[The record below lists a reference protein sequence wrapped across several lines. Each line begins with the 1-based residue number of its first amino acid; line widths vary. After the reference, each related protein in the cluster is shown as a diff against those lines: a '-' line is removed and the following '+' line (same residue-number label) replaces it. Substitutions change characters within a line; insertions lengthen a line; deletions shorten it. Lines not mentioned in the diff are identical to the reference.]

1 MGSGMRSGC
10 QWLRVQ
16 PISLRLMG
24 CIGEVVKND
33 VEELLE
39 THEYHHDGQD
49 LSEFPCIVNLDDARP
64 NVRPIW

>member
-1 MGSGMRSGC
+1 
-10 QWLRVQ
+10 
-16 PISLRLMG
+16 MG

-49 LSEFPCIVNLDDARP
+49 LSEFPCIVDARP
-64 NVRPIW
+64 NVRPIWQDSDVCRVSRHLGLRFSKE